1 MTEEMGSFVGYVR
14 PVWGKLHAVARQ
26 YVPPGEQ
33 ASDLV
38 QETLVRAWRS
48 FAADEQTLH
57 HRAWLFVI
65 MRHIAI
71 DWQRSADRRVTLE
84 LDCEAHLTELA
95 SADLTESLAA
105 FPAMSE
111 SAFREF
117 LDDKIVA
124 ALDALAPAFREVLI
138 LSVAGDLRYRE
149 IAEVLDCPI
158 GTVMS
163 RMARARRD
171 LREKLA
177 DYAGVPRASKETR
190 S

>member
-1 MTEEMGSFVGYVR
+1 MTEGMGSFVGYVR
-14 PVWGKLHAVARQ
+14 PVWGKLHAVARR
-26 YVPPGEQ
+26 YVPPGEE

-48 FAADEQTLH
+48 FAADEQTVH

-71 DWQRSADRRVTLE
+71 DWQRSANRRVTLE

-111 SAFREF
+111 PAFKEF

-138 LSVAGDLRYRE
+138 LSVAGDLQYRE

-177 DYAGVPRASKETR
+177 NYAGVPRASKETR